1 MRDRQGVFNLL
12 EGWISAA
19 ADSCVFQWAD
29 TVQRYYFELG
39 RYRLRAQGSA
49 VLRDTRTHSLLGIPR
64 RTRRATLGSKSR
76 VLSFAESFIN
86 QLLLCTSVG
95 LEFICCTRSQAK
107 HSGIWLLVLTCLG
120 CLKNSE
126 TISHPH

>member
-1 MRDRQGVFNLL
+1 MFNLL
-12 EGWISAA
+12 EGQVSVV
-19 ADSCVFQWAD
+19 ADFRVFQWAD
-29 TVQRYYFELG
+29 TVQRYYLELG

-49 VLRDTRTHSLLGIPR
+49 VLRDMRTHSLVGIPR

-76 VLSFAESFIN
+76 VLSFAEYFIN

-126 TISHPH
+126 TISHPL

>member
-12 EGWISAA
+12 EGRVSAV
-19 ADSCVFQWAD
+19 ADSCVFLWAD
-29 TVQRYYFELG
+29 TVQRYYLELG

-49 VLRDTRTHSLLGIPR
+49 VLRDTRTHSLVGIPR
-64 RTRRATLGSKSR
+64 RTRRAALGSKSR

-126 TISHPH
+126 TISHPL